1 MHKIALVGIG
11 KIARDQHVP
20 AIAASPAFQLAATA
34 SRSGTVEG
42 VEAFGD
48 LASLL
53 AARPDIGCVSLC
65 TPPQARFEDAWR
77 ALSAGRHLMIEKPPG
92 ATLSE
97 VQALEGL
104 ARRNGLTLFATW
116 HSRHATSVEAARSW
130 LAGKAIRSIRVVWK
144 EDVRRWHPG
153 QEWIWQAGG
162 LGVFDPGINAL
173 SVLTAIHPGGIH
185 LTGAELFFPANR
197 DTPIACDLTFHDP
210 SGARVT
216 AEFDWRQ
223 EGPQSWDI
231 HVDCEEG
238 SLLLSHG
245 GARMAIDGRE
255 VSAGP
260 DREYPSLYARFAELV
275 EAGASD
281 VDLRPM
287 THVADAFLL
296 GRRHVVEPFEF

>member
-1 MHKIALVGIG
+1 MRNIALVGIG

-34 SRSGTVEG
+34 SRSGTIEG

-53 AARPDIGCVSLC
+53 DARPDIDCVSLC

-104 ARRNGLTLFATW
+104 ARQNGLTLFATW
-116 HSRHATSVEAARSW
+116 HSRHATSVEAARAW
-130 LAGKAIRSIRVVWK
+130 LAGKAIRRIRVVWK

-173 SVLTAIHPGGIH
+173 SVLTAIHPGSIH
-185 LTGAELFFPANR
+185 LTSADLFFPANR

-231 HVDCEEG
+231 HVDSDEG
-238 SLLLSHG
+238 KLLLSHG

-260 DREYPSLYARFAELV
+260 DREYPSLYARFADLV
-275 EAGASD
+275 QTGASD